1 MPEEESDM
9 LTEPY
14 PDYLLPKRLR
24 HLLWILGCL
33 IFYGQ
38 FTSIALSRVAMDPQ
52 LGTHVF
58 SGWTALAYLEWN
70 APAKIFIPDASELSS
85 YFVEALWVAG
95 FGSLAMFVAASVR
108 RGRFTGLV
116 LLLSLA
122 ASIVARFYFFIAIGG
137 AVYMDPPW
145 PFDGDYTSL
154 ADSLLESLLGGVLP
168 VLCYPVMFVL
178 AVLYSIWQIV
188 RPLIHGFQSPRR
200 LEEER
205 PATAEAVSPSPPDYL
220 LSKLQRRLLRISG
233 GLIFYGLF
241 TTVLLSRVYVP
252 GKPGS
257 RIFSAWTA
265 LVRTAWSAPED
276 IDLSRSTIDL
286 SIVTAVGLATLGSLA
301 MFVLA
306 GARRRRFVGLL
317 LLLCILLSL
326 SAPFDAH
333 PGWGWALLDIAR
345 PWFPQEH
352 AISLAD
358 NQLEFVLGFLFPVV
372 AYPILFCLTL
382 FHAMRHAA
390 ISLRGGRRP
399 ASEPR

>member
-1 MPEEESDM
+1 MPTP
-9 LTEPY
+9 LPG
-14 PDYLLPKRLR
+14 YLLPKPLRRLFQ
-24 HLLWILGCL
+24 ILGCL

-38 FTSIALSRVAMDPQ
+38 FTSIALSRIAMDPQ

-58 SGWTALAYLEWN
+58 SGWTALAYLELN

-85 YFVEALWVAG
+85 YVVQALWVAG
-95 FGSLAMFVAASVR
+95 FGSLAMLVAASVR
-108 RGRFTGLV
+108 CGRFTGPI
-116 LLLSLA
+116 LLLSIA
-122 ASIVARFYFFIAIGG
+122 ASIVARFYFFIAISA
-137 AVYMDPPW
+137 AVYIDPPW
-145 PFDGDYTSL
+145 PFDGNYTSL
-154 ADSLLESLLGGVLP
+154 ADSLLESLLGGFLP
-168 VLCYPVMFVL
+168 VLCYPIMFAL
-178 AVLYSIWQIV
+178 AALYSIWQIV
-188 RPLIHGFQSPRR
+188 RPLIHRFQSPRR

-205 PATAEAVSPSPPDYL
+205 RATAEAASPSPPDYL
-220 LSKLQRRLLRISG
+220 LPKLQRRLLRLSG

-257 RIFSAWTA
+257 RVFSAWTA
-265 LVRTAWSAPED
+265 LVQTAWIAPED
-276 IDLSRSTIDL
+276 IDLSRGTIDL
-286 SIVTAVGLATLGSLA
+286 SVAMAVGLATLGSLA

-326 SAPFDAH
+326 SAPFYAH

-352 AISLAD
+352 AVSLAD
-358 NQLEFVLGFLFPVV
+358 NQLELVLGCLFPIV

-390 ISLRGGRRP
+390 ISLLGGRRP
-399 ASEPR
+399 ASESR